1 MAFKSRSQSPRPE
14 GAEGVKNLKRRGVM
28 AWLRDTG
35 YELEGETLSKL
46 VAGLLVNQKEEKDL
60 CLARD

>member
-1 MAFKSRSQSPRPE
+1 
-14 GAEGVKNLKRRGVM
+14 M
-28 AWLRDTG
+28 AWLRDSG
-35 YELEGETLSKL
+35 YELEGEILSKL

>member
-1 MAFKSRSQSPRPE
+1 
-14 GAEGVKNLKRRGVM
+14 M

-35 YELEGETLSKL
+35 LTQESLTLSEKA
-46 VAGLLVNQKEEKDL
+46 AGLLVNQKEEKDL